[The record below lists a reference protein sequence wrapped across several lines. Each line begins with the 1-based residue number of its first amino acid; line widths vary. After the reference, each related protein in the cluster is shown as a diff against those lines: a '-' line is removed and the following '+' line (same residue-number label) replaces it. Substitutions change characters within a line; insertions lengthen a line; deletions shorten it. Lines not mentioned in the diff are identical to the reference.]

1 MSYVPEFVALYEIFP
16 YIEYLALD
24 NDTIRVAV
32 KDYIEGG
39 EKKDIIIKKYGP
51 IGYWNTSEVTDMS
64 RLFGDYLYK
73 FSEFNEDISKWDT
86 SKVDTMQGM
95 FYRAEKFNQP
105 IGEWDTSSVSVTSYM
120 FYGAKRFNK
129 SIVEWNTSS
138 VTDMEKMF
146 LEAENFNH
154 ENAPWY
160 HE

>member
-1 MSYVPEFVALYEIFP
+1 MSYVPELVALYEIVP
-16 YIEYLALD
+16 YIRNFPLD
-24 NDTIRVAV
+24 NKTIRVAV
-32 KDYIEGG
+32 EDYIEGD

-105 IGEWDTSSVSVTSYM
+105 IGDWTFHQDNISTYM
-120 FYGAKRFNK
+120 FDGASSFQFKNMK
-129 SIVEWNTSS
+129 S
-138 VTDMEKMF
+138 K
-146 LEAENFNH
+146 
-154 ENAPWY
+154 
-160 HE
+160 